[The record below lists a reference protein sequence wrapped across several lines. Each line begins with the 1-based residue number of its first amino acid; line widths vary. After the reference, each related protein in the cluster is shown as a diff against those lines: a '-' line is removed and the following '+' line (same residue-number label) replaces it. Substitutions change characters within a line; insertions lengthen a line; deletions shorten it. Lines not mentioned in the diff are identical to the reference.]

1 MPRKITQT
9 RIFCYNHFDFT
20 IQEKRDTMESFSRG
34 WSFLQQAWQMAFKDK
49 DLIKPSIY
57 ALIAGTIVSI
67 IGSIPIIVVAF
78 FIGDAGRV
86 GQFIL
91 AVMGAFLAFLN
102 FIISY
107 VFSGM
112 TAYLIYEYL
121 TEGNGRMSTAWSIV
135 RRDFLDLVALAAVS
149 TGVNLLKNAARNRRR
164 RGGIAAGLISAA
176 AGLLEVLWTE
186 AAFLILPAMVIE
198 DMNLPNAAKRV
209 AGIVR
214 SNLLLVGISTVG
226 VRAVVGL
233 IGFLLGGIG
242 AVLGFG
248 IGYGIVTVLGSGT
261 LGLVV
266 GIGLGV
272 LIFLVFTMVASII
285 GTYTST
291 AYHTCLYLWARNV
304 EAAQA
309 AGQPIQIAAP
319 APLAAVLG

>member
-1 MPRKITQT
+1 MQ
-9 RIFCYNHFDFT
+9 
-20 IQEKRDTMESFSRG
+20 SFSRG

-57 ALIAGTIVSI
+57 ALIVGTIVSV
-67 IGSIPIIVVAF
+67 IGAIPIIIVAIF
-78 FIGDAGRV
+78 LGDAGRF
-86 GQFIL
+86 GQAVL
-91 AVMGAFLAFLN
+91 AIMGAFLVFLN
-102 FIISY
+102 FIVSY

-112 TAYLIYEYL
+112 TVYLIYEYL
-121 TEGNGRMSTAWSIV
+121 TQGDGRMSTAWSIV
-135 RRDFLDLVALAAVS
+135 RRDFFDLVTLAAVS
-149 TGVNLLKNAARNRRR
+149 TGVNLLKNAARRNR

-198 DMNLPNAAKRV
+198 DMNLTSAAKRV
-209 AGIVR
+209 AQIVKD
-214 SNLLLVGISTVG
+214 NLLLVGISTVG
-226 VRAVVGL
+226 VRTVTGL
-233 IGFLLGGIG
+233 IGVVLGLGG

-248 IGYGIVTVLGSGT
+248 VGYGIIAVLGSGT
-261 LGLVV
+261 IGLIF

-272 LIFLVFTMVASII
+272 LIFLLFTMVANVI

-304 EAAQA
+304 EAAQRA
-309 AGQPIQIAAP
+309 DQPMRVTAP